1 MVSKVCLK
9 MKRKSSNINVVI
21 TDVDKSLSTD
31 SDSFVVDEGDILLF
45 PSMLLHE
52 APNNTSKV
60 KRTVMAFNIPLR

>member
-1 MVSKVCLK
+1 MCIRDSPLTGFYQD
-9 MKRKSSNINVVI
+9 I
-21 TDVDKSLSTD
+21 TPE
-31 SDSFVVDEGDILLF
+31 VDEGDILLF